1 MKHKEDQG
9 ALGIVDSRG
18 KMETESK
25 SVELGV
31 SPKCAQGDECLFVGR
46 GLNKRY
52 GGLQALRDVD
62 LTMYCGEVL
71 ALVGDNG
78 AGKSTLIKAIS
89 GAIVPDSGSIEFD
102 GTEVSFNRPTD
113 ATAVGI
119 ETVHQ
124 NLGLVDELDVTQ
136 NVFLGRELS
145 RSSFGFLPRLDK
157 QEMRR
162 QTVDLLRNFSIAMPK
177 LNDPVRKLSGGQRQI
192 IAISRLLLAEPKLLI
207 MDEPMAALGI
217 DEGSKVLELVS
228 NLRISGITTLI
239 ISHNLEHVFGLA
251 DRVAV
256 MKNGSMVGVKRTDE
270 TTKEE
275 IVSMITLGQLHGKG
289 LAHVGN

>member
-1 MKHKEDQG
+1 MQ
-9 ALGIVDSRG
+9 
-18 KMETESK
+18 TQSK
-25 SVELGV
+25 PTVPAAV
-31 SPKCAQGDECLFVGR
+31 PGDVVGSDIIFEGR
-46 GLNKRY
+46 GLNKSY
-52 GGLQALRDVD
+52 GGLHALRDVD
-62 LTMYCGEVL
+62 LKMYRGEVL

-78 AGKSTLIKAIS
+78 AGKSTLIKVIS
-89 GAIVPDSGSIEFD
+89 GALVPDSGSIRFD
-102 GTEVSFNRPTD
+102 GTEVSFARPTD

-136 NVFLGRELS
+136 NVFLGRELTQ
-145 RSSFGFLPRLDK
+145 SSLGFLPRLDK

-162 QTVDLLRNFSIAMPK
+162 QTVELLRNFSIAMPK

-217 DEGSKVLELVS
+217 DEGSKVLQLVAK
-228 NLRISGITTLI
+228 LRETGIATLI

-256 MKNGSMVGVKRTDE
+256 MKNGAMVGVKRTDE
-270 TTKEE
+270 TTREE
-275 IVSMITLGQLHGKG
+275 IVSMITIGALHGKRAG
-289 LAHVGN
+289 HDGH

>member
-1 MKHKEDQG
+1 MQ
-9 ALGIVDSRG
+9 
-18 KMETESK
+18 TESNK
-25 SVELGV
+25 AVLGAAPEN
-31 SPKCAQGDECLFVGR
+31 SAGKECLFVGR

-52 GGLQALRDVD
+52 GGLHALRDVD
-62 LTMYCGEVL
+62 LTLYRGEIL

-89 GAIVPDSGSIEFD
+89 GALVPDSGSIEFD
-102 GTEVSFNRPTD
+102 GTQATFHRPTD
-113 ATAVGI
+113 ATRVGI

-136 NVFLGRELS
+136 NVFLGRELTQT
-145 RSSFGFLPRLDK
+145 SFGFLPRLDK

-192 IAISRLLLAEPKLLI
+192 IAISRLLLAKPKLLI

-228 NLRISGITTLI
+228 RLKTSGITVLI

-256 MKNGSMVGVKRTDE
+256 MKNGSMVGVKRTIE

-275 IVSMITLGQLHGKG
+275 IVAMITMGQQHAKS
-289 LAHVGN
+289 AQHVSH

>member
-1 MKHKEDQG
+1 MQTQ
-9 ALGIVDSRG
+9 SRPTVP
-18 KMETESK
+18 EA
-25 SVELGV
+25 V
-31 SPKCAQGDECLFVGR
+31 PGDVVGNDILFEGR

-52 GGLQALRDVD
+52 GGLHALRDVN
-62 LTMYCGEVL
+62 LKMYRGEVL

-89 GAIVPDSGSIEFD
+89 GALVPDAGSIRFD
-102 GTEVSFNRPTD
+102 GTEVSFTRPTD

-136 NVFLGRELS
+136 NVFLGRELTQ
-145 RSSFGFLPRLDK
+145 SSLGFLPRLDK

-162 QTVDLLRNFSIAMPK
+162 QTVELLRNFSIAMPK

-217 DEGSKVLELVS
+217 DEGSKVLQLVAK
-228 NLRISGITTLI
+228 LRETGITTLI

-256 MKNGSMVGVKRTDE
+256 MKNGAMVGVKRTDE
-270 TTKEE
+270 TTREE
-275 IVSMITLGQLHGKG
+275 IVSMITIGALHGKG
-289 LAHVGN
+289 AGHDGH

>member
-1 MKHKEDQG
+1 MQTQ
-9 ALGIVDSRG
+9 SRPTVP
-18 KMETESK
+18 EA
-25 SVELGV
+25 V
-31 SPKCAQGDECLFVGR
+31 PGDVVGNDILFEGR

-52 GGLQALRDVD
+52 GGLHALRDVD
-62 LTMYCGEVL
+62 LKMYRGEVL

-89 GAIVPDSGSIEFD
+89 GALVPDSGSIRFD
-102 GTEVSFNRPTD
+102 GTEVSFARPTD

-136 NVFLGRELS
+136 NVFLGRELTQ
-145 RSSFGFLPRLDK
+145 SSLGFLPRLDK

-162 QTVDLLRNFSIAMPK
+162 QTVELLRNFSIAMPK

-217 DEGSKVLELVS
+217 DEGSKVLQLVAK
-228 NLRISGITTLI
+228 LRETGITTLI

-256 MKNGSMVGVKRTDE
+256 MKNGAMVGVKRTDE
-270 TTKEE
+270 TTREE
-275 IVSMITLGQLHGKG
+275 IVSMITIGALHGKG
-289 LAHVGN
+289 AGHDGH

>member
-1 MKHKEDQG
+1 MQT
-9 ALGIVDSRG
+9 
-18 KMETESK
+18 ETERA
-25 SVELGV
+25 V
-31 SPKCAQGDECLFVGR
+31 SAEVPGEIQDRECLFIGR

-52 GGLQALRDVD
+52 GGLHALRSVD
-62 LTMYCGEVL
+62 LAILRGEVL

-89 GAIVPDSGSIEFD
+89 GAIVPDSGSILFD
-102 GTEVSFNRPTD
+102 GAEVILARPTD
-113 ATAVGI
+113 ATSVGI

-136 NVFLGRELS
+136 NVFLGRELTQITL
-145 RSSFGFLPRLDK
+145 GFLPRLNK

-162 QTVDLLRNFSIAMPK
+162 QTVELLRNFSIAMPK

-217 DEGSKVLELVS
+217 DEGSKVLELVGR
-228 NLRISGITTLI
+228 LRETGITTLI
-239 ISHNLEHVFGLA
+239 ISHNLEHVFGIA
-251 DRVAV
+251 DRIAV
-256 MKNGSMVGVKRTDE
+256 MKNGSMVGVVRTDE

-275 IVSMITLGQLHGKG
+275 IVSMITIGQVPREG
-289 LAHVGN
+289 AEHVSH

>member
-1 MKHKEDQG
+1 MQ
-9 ALGIVDSRG
+9 
-18 KMETESK
+18 TQSK
-25 SVELGV
+25 PTVPAAV
-31 SPKCAQGDECLFVGR
+31 PGDVVGSDILFEGR
-46 GLNKRY
+46 GLNKSY
-52 GGLQALRDVD
+52 GGLHALRDVD
-62 LTMYCGEVL
+62 LKIYRGEVL

-89 GAIVPDSGSIEFD
+89 GALVPDAGSIRFD
-102 GTEVSFNRPTD
+102 GTEVSFTRPTD

-136 NVFLGRELS
+136 NVFLGRELTQ
-145 RSSFGFLPRLDK
+145 SSLGFLPRLDK

-162 QTVDLLRNFSIAMPK
+162 QAVELLRNFSIAMPK

-217 DEGSKVLELVS
+217 DEGSKVLQLVTK
-228 NLRISGITTLI
+228 LRETGITTLI

-256 MKNGSMVGVKRTDE
+256 MKNGAMVGVKQTDE
-270 TTKEE
+270 TTREE
-275 IVSMITLGQLHGKG
+275 IVSMITIGALHGKRAG
-289 LAHVGN
+289 HDGH

>member
-1 MKHKEDQG
+1 MQTQTNTTVSGSVPDET
-9 ALGIVDSRG
+9 LGS
-18 KMETESK
+18 
-25 SVELGV
+25 
-31 SPKCAQGDECLFVGR
+31 ECLFVGR
-46 GLNKRY
+46 GLNKSY
-52 GGLQALRDVD
+52 GGLHALRDVD
-62 LTMYCGEVL
+62 LTMYRGEVL

-89 GAIVPDSGSIEFD
+89 GAIVPDSGSIQFD
-102 GTEVSFNRPTD
+102 GADVSFAFPTD

-136 NVFLGRELS
+136 NVFLGRELT

-162 QTVDLLRNFSIAMPK
+162 KTVDLLRNFSITMPK

-192 IAISRLLLAEPKLLI
+192 IAISRLLLTQPKLLI

-217 DEGSKVLELVS
+217 DEGSKVLELVAK
-228 NLRISGITTLI
+228 LRDTGITTLI

-256 MKNGSMVGVKRTDE
+256 MKNGAMVGVKRTDE
-270 TTKEE
+270 TTREE
-275 IVSMITLGQLHGKG
+275 IVSMITMGALHGKG
-289 LAHVGN
+289 ADYVSH

>member
-1 MKHKEDQG
+1 MQ
-9 ALGIVDSRG
+9 
-18 KMETESK
+18 TQSK
-25 SVELGV
+25 PTVPAAVPGHVVGS
-31 SPKCAQGDECLFVGR
+31 DILFEGR

-52 GGLQALRDVD
+52 GGLHALRDVD
-62 LTMYCGEVL
+62 LKIYRGEVL

-89 GAIVPDSGSIEFD
+89 GALVPDAGSIHFD
-102 GTEVSFNRPTD
+102 GTEVSFTRPTD

-136 NVFLGRELS
+136 NVFLGRELTQ
-145 RSSFGFLPRLDK
+145 SSLGFLPRLDK

-162 QTVDLLRNFSIAMPK
+162 QTVELLRNFSIAMPK

-217 DEGSKVLELVS
+217 DEGSKVLQLVAK
-228 NLRISGITTLI
+228 LRETGITTLI

-251 DRVAV
+251 DRVTFI
-256 MKNGSMVGVKRTDE
+256 KNGAMVGVKQTDE
-270 TTKEE
+270 TTREE
-275 IVSMITLGQLHGKG
+275 IVSMITIGALHGKRAG
-289 LAHVGN
+289 HDGH

>member
-1 MKHKEDQG
+1 MQ
-9 ALGIVDSRG
+9 
-18 KMETESK
+18 TQSK
-25 SVELGV
+25 PTVPAAV
-31 SPKCAQGDECLFVGR
+31 PGDVVGSDIIFEGR
-46 GLNKRY
+46 GLNKSY
-52 GGLQALRDVD
+52 GGLHALRDVD
-62 LTMYCGEVL
+62 LKIYRGEVL

-89 GAIVPDSGSIEFD
+89 GALVPDAGSIRFD
-102 GTEVSFNRPTD
+102 GTEVSFTRPTD

-136 NVFLGRELS
+136 NVFLGRELTQ
-145 RSSFGFLPRLDK
+145 SSLGFLPRLDK

-162 QTVDLLRNFSIAMPK
+162 QTVELLRNFSIAMPK

-217 DEGSKVLELVS
+217 DEGSKVLQLVAK
-228 NLRISGITTLI
+228 LRETGIATLI

-256 MKNGSMVGVKRTDE
+256 MKNGAMVGVKRTDE
-270 TTKEE
+270 TTREE
-275 IVSMITLGQLHGKG
+275 IVSMITIGALHGRG
-289 LAHVGN
+289 AGHDGH

>member
-1 MKHKEDQG
+1 MQ
-9 ALGIVDSRG
+9 
-18 KMETESK
+18 TESK
-25 SVELGV
+25 TAAAGAT
-31 SPKCAQGDECLFVGR
+31 PGDNNGSECLFAGR

-52 GGLQALRDVD
+52 GGLQALGDVD
-62 LTMYCGEVL
+62 LAMYRGEVL

-102 GTEVSFNRPTD
+102 GAIVNFTKPTD

-136 NVFLGRELS
+136 NVFLGRELQ
-145 RSSFGFLPRLDK
+145 RTSFGFLPRLDK

-217 DEGSKVLELVS
+217 DEGSKVLELVCK
-228 NLRISGITTLI
+228 LRTSGITTLI

-251 DRVAV
+251 DRIAV

-289 LAHVGN
+289 VEYVGH

>member
-1 MKHKEDQG
+1 MQ
-9 ALGIVDSRG
+9 
-18 KMETESK
+18 TQSK
-25 SVELGV
+25 PTVPAAVPGHVVGS
-31 SPKCAQGDECLFVGR
+31 DILFEGR

-52 GGLQALRDVD
+52 GGLHALRDVD
-62 LTMYCGEVL
+62 LKIYRGEVL

-89 GAIVPDSGSIEFD
+89 GALVPDAGSIRFD
-102 GTEVSFNRPTD
+102 GTEVSFTRPTD

-136 NVFLGRELS
+136 NVFLGRELTQ
-145 RSSFGFLPRLDK
+145 SSLGFLPRLDK

-162 QTVDLLRNFSIAMPK
+162 QAVELLRNFSIAMPK

-217 DEGSKVLELVS
+217 DEGSKVLQLVTK
-228 NLRISGITTLI
+228 LRETGITTLI

-256 MKNGSMVGVKRTDE
+256 MKNGAMVGVKQTDE
-270 TTKEE
+270 TTREE
-275 IVSMITLGQLHGKG
+275 IVSMITIGALHGKRAEHDG
-289 LAHVGN
+289 H

>member
-1 MKHKEDQG
+1 
-9 ALGIVDSRG
+9 VRFDSRG
-18 KMETESK
+18 KMQTESTAAG
-25 SVELGV
+25 LGNA
-31 SPKCAQGDECLFVGR
+31 PKDATDSECLFVGR

-52 GGLQALRDVD
+52 GGLHALRDVD
-62 LTMYCGEVL
+62 LTMYRGEVL

-89 GAIVPDSGSIEFD
+89 GALVPDSGSIEFD
-102 GTEVSFNRPTD
+102 GADVSFNQPTD

-124 NLGLVDELDVTQ
+124 NLGLVDELNVTQ
-136 NVFLGRELS
+136 NVFLGRELK
-145 RSSFGFLPRLDK
+145 RSSLGFLPRLDK

-192 IAISRLLLAEPKLLI
+192 IAISRLLLAQPKLLI

-217 DEGSKVLELVS
+217 DEGSKVLDLVS
-228 NLRISGITTLI
+228 KLRTSGITTLI

-275 IVSMITLGQLHGKG
+275 IVSMITMGHLHGKG
-289 LAHVGN
+289 AVHVGH

>member
-1 MKHKEDQG
+1 MQ
-9 ALGIVDSRG
+9 
-18 KMETESK
+18 TQSK
-25 SVELGV
+25 PTVPAAV
-31 SPKCAQGDECLFVGR
+31 PGDVVGSDIIFEGR
-46 GLNKRY
+46 GLNKSY
-52 GGLQALRDVD
+52 GGLHALRDVD
-62 LTMYCGEVL
+62 LKMYRGEVL

-78 AGKSTLIKAIS
+78 AGKSTLIKVIS
-89 GAIVPDSGSIEFD
+89 GALVPDSGSIRFD
-102 GTEVSFNRPTD
+102 GTEVSFARPTD

-136 NVFLGRELS
+136 NVFLGRELTQ
-145 RSSFGFLPRLDK
+145 SSLGFLPRLDK

-162 QTVDLLRNFSIAMPK
+162 QTVELLRNFSIAMPK

-207 MDEPMAALGI
+207 MDEPLAALGI
-217 DEGSKVLELVS
+217 DEGSKVLQLVAK
-228 NLRISGITTLI
+228 LRETGIATLI

-256 MKNGSMVGVKRTDE
+256 MKNGAMVGVKRTDE
-270 TTKEE
+270 TTREE
-275 IVSMITLGQLHGKG
+275 IVSMITIGALHGRG
-289 LAHVGN
+289 AGHDGH

>member
-1 MKHKEDQG
+1 MQTQTKATVSARMPDDV
-9 ALGIVDSRG
+9 ADSN
-18 KMETESK
+18 
-25 SVELGV
+25 L
-31 SPKCAQGDECLFVGR
+31 LFAGR
-46 GLNKRY
+46 GLNKSY
-52 GGLQALRDVD
+52 GGLHALRDVD
-62 LTMYCGEVL
+62 LTMYRGEVL

-89 GAIVPDSGSIEFD
+89 GAIVPDSGSIQFD
-102 GTEVSFNRPTD
+102 GHNVSFARPTD
-113 ATAVGI
+113 ATVVGI

-136 NVFLGRELS
+136 NVFLGREITQ
-145 RSSFGFLPRLDK
+145 SSLGFLPRLDK

-162 QTVDLLRNFSIAMPK
+162 KTVELLHNFSIAMPK

-217 DEGSKVLELVS
+217 DEGSKVLELVAR
-228 NLRISGITTLI
+228 LRKAGITTLI

-270 TTKEE
+270 TTREE
-275 IVSMITLGQLHGKG
+275 IVSMITIGAARETG
-289 LAHVGN
+289 ADHVGH

>member
-1 MKHKEDQG
+1 MKAQ
-9 ALGIVDSRG
+9 
-18 KMETESK
+18 TESAITRVHPNEREDRR
-25 SVELGV
+25 S
-31 SPKCAQGDECLFVGR
+31 LFIGR

-52 GGLQALRDVD
+52 GGLHALRNVD
-62 LTMYCGEVL
+62 LTMYNGEVL

-89 GAIVPDSGSIEFD
+89 GAIIPDSGSIQFD
-102 GTEVSFNRPTD
+102 GTDMTFTRPTD
-113 ATAVGI
+113 ATDVGI

-124 NLGLVDELDVTQ
+124 NLGLIDELDVTQ
-136 NVFLGRELS
+136 NVFLGRELTQLTL
-145 RSSFGFLPRLDK
+145 GFLPRLNK

-162 QTVDLLRNFSIAMPK
+162 QTVKLLRNFSIAMPK

-217 DEGSKVLELVS
+217 DEGSKVLELVAK
-228 NLRISGITTLI
+228 LRETGITTLI

-256 MKNGSMVGVKRTDE
+256 MKNGSMVGVKKTDE

-275 IVSMITLGQLHGKG
+275 IVSMITIGKIPG
-289 LAHVGN
+289 GEAEHVSR

>member
-1 MKHKEDQG
+1 
-9 ALGIVDSRG
+9 
-18 KMETESK
+18 
-25 SVELGV
+25 
-31 SPKCAQGDECLFVGR
+31 
-46 GLNKRY
+46 
-52 GGLQALRDVD
+52 
-62 LTMYCGEVL
+62 MYHGEVL

-89 GAIVPDSGSIEFD
+89 GAIVPDSGSIQFGGVD
-102 GTEVSFNRPTD
+102 VTFTRPTD
-113 ATAVGI
+113 ATDVGI

-136 NVFLGRELS
+136 NVFLGRELTQS
-145 RSSFGFLPRLDK
+145 ALRFLPRLDK

-162 QTVDLLRNFSIAMPK
+162 QTVELLRNFSIAMPK

-217 DEGSKVLELVS
+217 DEGSKVLRLVAK
-228 NLRISGITTLI
+228 LRETGITTLI

-256 MKNGSMVGVKRTDE
+256 MKNGSMVGVKQTEE

-275 IVSMITLGQLHGKG
+275 IVSMITIGQVPGG
-289 LAHVGN
+289 EAEHVSH

>member
-1 MKHKEDQG
+1 MQ
-9 ALGIVDSRG
+9 
-18 KMETESK
+18 TQSK
-25 SVELGV
+25 PTVPAAV
-31 SPKCAQGDECLFVGR
+31 PGDVVGSDIIFEGR
-46 GLNKRY
+46 GLNKSY
-52 GGLQALRDVD
+52 GGLHALRDVD
-62 LTMYCGEVL
+62 LKMYRGEVL

-78 AGKSTLIKAIS
+78 AGKSTLIKVIS
-89 GAIVPDSGSIEFD
+89 GALVPDSGSIRFD
-102 GTEVSFNRPTD
+102 GTEVSFARPTD

-136 NVFLGRELS
+136 NVFLGRELTQ
-145 RSSFGFLPRLDK
+145 SSLGFLPRLDK

-162 QTVDLLRNFSIAMPK
+162 QTVELLRNFSIAMPK

-217 DEGSKVLELVS
+217 DEGSKVLQLVAK
-228 NLRISGITTLI
+228 LRETGIATLI

-256 MKNGSMVGVKRTDE
+256 MKNGAMVGVKRTDE
-270 TTKEE
+270 TTREE
-275 IVSMITLGQLHGKG
+275 IVSMITIGALHGRG
-289 LAHVGN
+289 AGHDGH

>member
-1 MKHKEDQG
+1 MQ
-9 ALGIVDSRG
+9 
-18 KMETESK
+18 TQSK
-25 SVELGV
+25 PTVPAAV
-31 SPKCAQGDECLFVGR
+31 PGDVVGSDIIFEGR
-46 GLNKRY
+46 GLNKSY
-52 GGLQALRDVD
+52 GGLHALRDVD
-62 LTMYCGEVL
+62 LKMYRGEVL

-78 AGKSTLIKAIS
+78 AGKSTLIKVIS
-89 GAIVPDSGSIEFD
+89 GALVPDSGSIRFD
-102 GTEVSFNRPTD
+102 GTEVSFTRPTD

-136 NVFLGRELS
+136 NVFLGRELTQ
-145 RSSFGFLPRLDK
+145 SSLGFLPRLDK

-162 QTVDLLRNFSIAMPK
+162 QTVELLRNFSIAMPK

-217 DEGSKVLELVS
+217 DEGSKVLQLVAK
-228 NLRISGITTLI
+228 LRETGIATLI

-256 MKNGSMVGVKRTDE
+256 MKNGAMVGVKRTDE
-270 TTKEE
+270 TTREE
-275 IVSMITLGQLHGKG
+275 IVSMITIGALHGRG
-289 LAHVGN
+289 AGHDGH

>member
-1 MKHKEDQG
+1 MQVTQSQTTVPGERNNEQT
-9 ALGIVDSRG
+9 DS
-18 KMETESK
+18 
-25 SVELGV
+25 EL
-31 SPKCAQGDECLFVGR
+31 LFVGR
-46 GLNKRY
+46 GLNKSY
-52 GGLQALRDVD
+52 GGLHALRDVD
-62 LTMYCGEVL
+62 LTMYRGEVL

-89 GAIVPDSGSIEFD
+89 GAIVPDSGSIQFD
-102 GTEVSFNRPTD
+102 GEDVTFTRPTD

-136 NVFLGRELS
+136 NVFLGRELT
-145 RSSFGFLPRLDK
+145 RSAFGFLPYLDK
-157 QEMRR
+157 QKMRR
-162 QTVDLLRNFSIAMPK
+162 QTVELLRNFSIGMPK

-217 DEGSKVLELVS
+217 DEGSKVLELVGK
-228 NLRISGITTLI
+228 LRESGITTLI

-275 IVSMITLGQLHGKG
+275 IVSMITIGQSQGKG
-289 LAHVGN
+289 TKHVGH

>member
-1 MKHKEDQG
+1 MTLVQVVRINFLIQG
-9 ALGIVDSRG
+9 GEMNTQTERAITRVNPN
-18 KMETESK
+18 ETEARGS
-25 SVELGV
+25 
-31 SPKCAQGDECLFVGR
+31 LFVGR

-52 GGLQALRDVD
+52 GGLHALRDVD
-62 LTMYCGEVL
+62 LTMYHGEVL

-89 GAIVPDSGSIEFD
+89 GAIVPDSGSIQFGGVD
-102 GTEVSFNRPTD
+102 VTFTRPTD
-113 ATAVGI
+113 ATDVGI

-136 NVFLGRELS
+136 NVFLGRELTQS
-145 RSSFGFLPRLDK
+145 ALRFLPRLDK

-162 QTVDLLRNFSIAMPK
+162 QTVELLRNFSIAMPK

-217 DEGSKVLELVS
+217 DEGSKVLRLVAK
-228 NLRISGITTLI
+228 LRETGITTLI

-256 MKNGSMVGVKRTDE
+256 MKNGSMVGVKQTEE

-275 IVSMITLGQLHGKG
+275 IVSMITIGQVPGG
-289 LAHVGN
+289 EAEHVSH

>member
-1 MKHKEDQG
+1 MQTQSKTMVSASEARAAEDSE
-9 ALGIVDSRG
+9 I
-18 KMETESK
+18 
-25 SVELGV
+25 
-31 SPKCAQGDECLFVGR
+31 LFEGR
-46 GLNKRY
+46 GLNKSY
-52 GGLQALRDVD
+52 GGLHALRDVD
-62 LTMYCGEVL
+62 LTMYRGEVL

-89 GAIVPDSGSIEFD
+89 GAIVPDSGSIQFD
-102 GTEVSFNRPTD
+102 GKKVSFARPTD

-136 NVFLGRELS
+136 NVFLGRELTQTS
-145 RSSFGFLPRLDK
+145 LGFLPRLNK
-157 QEMRR
+157 QDMRR
-162 QTVDLLRNFSIAMPK
+162 KTVELLRNFSIAMPK

-217 DEGSKVLELVS
+217 DEGSKVLELVAK
-228 NLRISGITTLI
+228 LRETGITTLI

-256 MKNGSMVGVKRTDE
+256 MKNGSMVGVKRTSE
-270 TTKEE
+270 TTREE
-275 IVSMITLGQLHGKG
+275 IVSMITIGAAYEKRAG
-289 LAHVGN
+289 HVSH

>member
-1 MKHKEDQG
+1 MQ
-9 ALGIVDSRG
+9 
-18 KMETESK
+18 TQSK
-25 SVELGV
+25 PTVPAAV
-31 SPKCAQGDECLFVGR
+31 PGDVVGSDIIFEGR
-46 GLNKRY
+46 GLNKSY
-52 GGLQALRDVD
+52 GGLHALRDVD
-62 LTMYCGEVL
+62 LKMYRGEVL

-78 AGKSTLIKAIS
+78 AGKSTLIKVIS
-89 GAIVPDSGSIEFD
+89 GALVPDSGSIRFD
-102 GTEVSFNRPTD
+102 GTEVSFARPTD

-136 NVFLGRELS
+136 NVFLGRELTQ
-145 RSSFGFLPRLDK
+145 SSLGFLPRLDK

-162 QTVDLLRNFSIAMPK
+162 QTVELLRNFSIAMPK

-217 DEGSKVLELVS
+217 DEGSKVLQLVAK
-228 NLRISGITTLI
+228 LRETGIATLI

-251 DRVAV
+251 DRVTV
-256 MKNGSMVGVKRTDE
+256 MKNGAMVGVKQTDE
-270 TTKEE
+270 TTREE
-275 IVSMITLGQLHGKG
+275 IVSMITIGALHGKRAG
-289 LAHVGN
+289 HDGH

>member
-1 MKHKEDQG
+1 MQ
-9 ALGIVDSRG
+9 
-18 KMETESK
+18 TQSK
-25 SVELGV
+25 PTVPAAV
-31 SPKCAQGDECLFVGR
+31 PGDVVGSDILFEGR

-52 GGLQALRDVD
+52 GGLHALRDVD
-62 LTMYCGEVL
+62 LKIYRGEVL

-89 GAIVPDSGSIEFD
+89 GALVPDAGSIRFD
-102 GTEVSFNRPTD
+102 GTEVSFTRPTD

-136 NVFLGRELS
+136 NVFLGRELTQ
-145 RSSFGFLPRLDK
+145 SSLGFLPRLDK

-162 QTVDLLRNFSIAMPK
+162 QTVELLRNFSIAMPK

-217 DEGSKVLELVS
+217 DEGSKVLQLVAK
-228 NLRISGITTLI
+228 LRETGITTLI

-256 MKNGSMVGVKRTDE
+256 MKNGAMVGVKQTDE
-270 TTKEE
+270 TTREE
-275 IVSMITLGQLHGKG
+275 IVSMITIGALHGKRAG
-289 LAHVGN
+289 HDGH